1 MNTHP
6 YLRAY
11 LSGILIPTFI
21 LPIFLA
27 VFIVLRLWLRAPI
40 PIEQGL
46 VFPMALVPVAWG
58 LWNMLWLVTHPHTG
72 HSIGLHGAVLPLL
85 LAPIGAWLA
94 AHLGVLELLPW
105 GLHWFNAVFVPYVLI
120 APFFFA
126 ALVAYYL
133 VWKYIVGFVNR
144 VLGIA

>member
-21 LPIFLA
+21 LPVFLA
-27 VFIVLRLWLRAPI
+27 VFIVLRLWLQEPI
-40 PIEQGL
+40 PIERGL

-58 LWNMLWLVTHPHTG
+58 LWNMLWLATHPHTG
-72 HSIGLHGAVLPLL
+72 HSIGLHGAVLPLV
-85 LAPIGAWLA
+85 LAPCGAWIA
-94 AHLGVLELLPW
+94 THLGVLELLPW
-105 GLHWFNAVFVPYVLI
+105 GLHWFHAVVIPYVLI
-120 APFFFA
+120 VPCFLA
-126 ALVAYYL
+126 ALVVYYL

-144 VLGIA
+144 VLGIG